1 MYHSG
6 HPYTHAGSP
15 GEKDKDCGKGK
26 NKSELQ
32 GLGELRKGVKTDAD
46 KLRGADFTWLK
57 KKQTVSKSRLPGNPM
72 VQECKQV
79 DIQIMGTLSKAGV
92 GALTRM
98 KHLQTWGEPET
109 PAM

>member
-1 MYHSG
+1 MLPVLTRGWTRVTGEKSRESDPKIALTEILSLEGGRRRACSPMYHSG

-32 GLGELRKGVKTDAD
+32 GLGEFRKGVKTDAD

-57 KKQTVSKSRLPGNPM
+57 KKPNCL
-72 VQECKQV
+72 
-79 DIQIMGTLSKAGV
+79 
-92 GALTRM
+92 
-98 KHLQTWGEPET
+98 
-109 PAM
+109 